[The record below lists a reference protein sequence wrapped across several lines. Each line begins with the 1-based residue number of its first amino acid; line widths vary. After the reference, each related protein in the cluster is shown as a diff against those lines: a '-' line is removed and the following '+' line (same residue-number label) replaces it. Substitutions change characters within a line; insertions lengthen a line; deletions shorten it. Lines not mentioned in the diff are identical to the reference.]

1 MTISGLF
8 NTGIIRLHDTTILK
22 GNKQHGHRDVSLY
35 LCMIKMLLSSPR
47 LLWLLLVFKNKNPS
61 HYFNFE
67 LTLFCSKPFH
77 G

>member
-1 MTISGLF
+1 MAISDLF
-8 NTGIIRLHDTTILK
+8 NPGIIRLHDTMILK
-22 GNKQHGHRDVSLY
+22 GNKQHDHRDISLY
-35 LCMIKMLLSSPR
+35 LCMIKMLLSSSR

-67 LTLFCSKPFH
+67 FTLFCSKPFH